1 MERKSISFYGGKT
14 AQGGGG
20 EGSAD
25 AAGCLFRSSEF
36 LDAAESKPFRGACSN
51 FKVAGLWGMSPA
63 LSTLSFDPY
72 LFLTPE

>member
-1 MERKSISFYGGKT
+1 M
-14 AQGGGG
+14 

-51 FKVAGLWGMSPA
+51 FMSRDFRGCPCVSA
-63 LSTLSFDPY
+63 LSFV
-72 LFLTPE
+72 LF

>member
-14 AQGGGG
+14 VQRG

-72 LFLTPE
+72 LFLSPE